1 MAQKYTKEKGGN
13 EMKKVLKFAL
23 VLLMMV
29 TVLVACDSSKKET
42 GRETVED
49 FTFIVRLGGDP
60 TNFHPNLRSDDNAW
74 PINQNIYNRLVK
86 LGPKDNVLPDLA
98 YEWEFSEDGLT
109 LTFKL
114 HEGVKWHDGEPFTSA
129 DVKWTYDTLIAETW
143 RSSSSLD
150 AIESIEIPDDYTVV
164 MHLSYADASLI
175 SKLSWYGTF
184 IMPKHLY
191 EGTDQATNPYNQTP
205 IGTGPFK
212 FVSWDK
218 GVSVT
223 LERND
228 DFFGE
233 EKAHIKTLIFS
244 IIPDPNTA
252 YQALLNG
259 EIDYMNAVPAAEV
272 GALEGNEDYTLI
284 RTLGINRTYLTF
296 NWNDP
301 IVGNIL
307 VRQAIAYAV
316 NQTAIC
322 ARTCGA
328 GSKAE
333 TFLSPVF
340 VDYVDET
347 YKLPETDL
355 EKAMALLE
363 EAGYTKD
370 ANGYYFELTL
380 THFEDGNWSEV
391 VAIIKANLDEIGI
404 KVTIES
410 MEVAAWQVKVMDNVD
425 FQMTMLAGY
434 QGPDVSGI
442 YGRVHTDGSTNIAK
456 YSNPELDEL
465 LTQGNAETNPEKR
478 KAIYVE
484 VQRILSED
492 LPLVLL
498 IDNGYEY
505 ALKNEYYGYP
515 IQVPDKAASSEYTY
529 VIKYADGE

>member
-1 MAQKYTKEKGGN
+1 
-13 EMKKVLKFAL
+13 
-23 VLLMMV
+23 
-29 TVLVACDSSKKET
+29 
-42 GRETVED
+42 
-49 FTFIVRLGGDP
+49 
-60 TNFHPNLRSDDNAW
+60 
-74 PINQNIYNRLVK
+74 
-86 LGPKDNVLPDLA
+86 
-98 YEWEFSEDGLT
+98 
-109 LTFKL
+109 
-114 HEGVKWHDGEPFTSA
+114 
-129 DVKWTYDTLIAETW
+129 
-143 RSSSSLD
+143 
-150 AIESIEIPDDYTVV
+150 
-164 MHLSYADASLI
+164 
-175 SKLSWYGTF
+175 
-184 IMPKHLY
+184 
-191 EGTDQATNPYNQTP
+191 
-205 IGTGPFK
+205 
-212 FVSWDK
+212 
-218 GVSVT
+218 
-223 LERND
+223 
-228 DFFGE
+228 
-233 EKAHIKTLIFS
+233 
-244 IIPDPNTA
+244 
-252 YQALLNG
+252 LNG

-465 LTQGNAETNPEKR
+465 LTQGNAETDPVKR